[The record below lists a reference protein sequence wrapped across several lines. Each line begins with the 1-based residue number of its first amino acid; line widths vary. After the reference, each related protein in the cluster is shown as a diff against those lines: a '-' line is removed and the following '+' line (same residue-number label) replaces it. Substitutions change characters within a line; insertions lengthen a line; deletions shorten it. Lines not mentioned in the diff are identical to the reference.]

1 MDFTLDEEYFAN
13 TLIPSIYGI
22 IASSIKYQLVP
33 LFNLILAVKLAYKK
47 KDINEL
53 EVEYFFKQLLLLK
66 NFENWRDLESNFI
79 KMDDKVEKSKFMGFK
94 RDLIKIYPE
103 FGRKIIEIIEKEITN
118 TFTYKQAN
126 HTLNFK
132 IFNKS
137 SDFTNLM
144 LFQ

>member
-1 MDFTLDEEYFAN
+1 LDFTLDEEYFAN

-53 EVEYFFKQLLLLK
+53 EVEYFFKQLLFLK

-79 KMDDKVEKSKFMGFK
+79 KMDDRVEKSKFMGFK

-103 FGRKIIEIIEKEITN
+103 FGRKIIDIIEKEITN

-137 SDFTNLM
+137 SDFTNLK

>member
-53 EVEYFFKQLLLLK
+53 EVEYFFKQLLFLK

-79 KMDDKVEKSKFMGFK
+79 KMDDRVEKSKFMGFK

-103 FGRKIIEIIEKEITN
+103 FGRKIIDIIEKEITN

-137 SDFTNLM
+137 SDFTNLK

>member
-103 FGRKIIEIIEKEITN
+103 FGRKIIDIIEKEITN